1 MKITRRSM
9 LKSAGGFCVGSAL
22 GGFSTVCNNSGTAG
36 TTSPPRQA
44 QGIATPTPCP
54 PGTKPFSIILHG
66 LFFVEVLDTKSP
78 NEQRIRVIS
87 PKCDGMTPP
96 HEHKAGS
103 WKNKKFSDISGTSS
117 PGWQTQRTIPP
128 DFSGLPTM
136 DGYAGKLR
144 SSKTHH
150 CLNLPWPDVL
160 TPLRKVDP
168 SIVDYSD
175 LGNLASFPLVLALT
189 YVCGVP
195 QDMPPIDNTDW
206 SKDDNFH
213 IFCEPR
219 CKICDPA
226 TCTDDPCIPLK
237 THADQIIQC
246 IKDCFDDPPKFKLQP
261 KSWKCK
267 AQDPDD
273 PPVGSKIDKKEE
285 SSLAEIFP
293 CVTGAGHGRTA
304 FHPHPQDFDWGLSS
318 IHLPMCASFI
328 LTP

>member
-1 MKITRRSM
+1 M
-9 LKSAGGFCVGSAL
+9 LKGTARLCAASAL
-22 GGFSTVCNNSGTAG
+22 GGFSTGCKKPG
-36 TTSPPRQA
+36 TTGTTMPRNQA
-44 QGIATPTPCP
+44 QAVATPTPCP
-54 PGTKPFSIILHG
+54 PGTQPFSIILHG
-66 LFFVEVLDTKSP
+66 LFFVEVLDIRAA

-87 PKCDGMTPP
+87 PKCNGVTPP

-103 WKNKKFSDISGTSS
+103 WKSKKFSDISGTSS
-117 PGWQTQRTIPP
+117 PGWQTKRTIPP

-136 DGYAGKLR
+136 DGYAGR
-144 SSKTHH
+144 IRPSKIHH
-150 CLNLPWPDVL
+150 VLDLPWPDVI
-160 TPLRKVDP
+160 TPLRQVNQ
-168 SIVDYSD
+168 STVDYGD

-189 YVCGVP
+189 YACGVP

-246 IKDCFDDPPKFKLQP
+246 IKDCFDVPPKFKLQP
-261 KSWKCK
+261 KDWKCK
-267 AQDPDD
+267 AQDLDD
-273 PPVGSKIDKKEE
+273 PPVSLKIDKKEE
-285 SSLAEIFP
+285 ASLAEIFP
-293 CVTGAGHGRTA
+293 CVAGVGHEITA
-304 FHPHPQDFDWGLSS
+304 ARPHAQVFDWGTSS